1 MKYFFIVV
9 LIISIILPA
18 SCALKVGDNA
28 PDFELKDVRSGEKV
42 KLSGLKGQVV
52 VLHMWKNN

>member
-1 MKYFFIVV
+1 MRYF
-9 LIISIILPA
+9 ILVFFLLSLTFPA
-18 SCALKVGDNA
+18 YCALKVGDSA
-28 PDFELKDVRSGEKV
+28 PDFELKDIRSGEKV

>member
-1 MKYFFIVV
+1 
-9 LIISIILPA
+9 
-18 SCALKVGDNA
+18 VGDSA
-28 PDFELKDVRSGEKV
+28 PDFELKDIRSGEKV